1 MIYETNN
8 NALKN
13 SFSNNNL
20 LFGNNRLVYDAL
32 LLLGKSSIKDI
43 QILNTSLKLKKIEK
57 SLENLQMRDLI
68 ECQGVNYSIKQQNY

>member
-1 MIYETNN
+1 MICETNN

-20 LFGNNRLVYDAL
+20 LFGNNRLIYDAL
-32 LLLGKSSIKDI
+32 LLLGKSSKKDI

-57 SLENLQMRDLI
+57 SLEKLQIKELI
-68 ECQGVNYSIKQQNY
+68 ECQGETYSIKQQNY